1 MVGGFLRKG
10 ISTELDGGSEVVGR
24 VENLQ
29 ESKVRGHG
37 PAMHKI
43 MIVNFL
49 YLISKKGRVCVCE

>member
-1 MVGGFLRKG
+1 MRKG
-10 ISTELDGGSEVVGR
+10 IRTELDGGSEVVGR